1 MTLVLQKNE
10 KVSVAIFV
18 HYETHRLD
26 VYCMQ
31 ATLLKCVHLLQ
42 HIENVT
48 IYCPNLLCSLK
59 PKPPPQCTLP
69 ITKPSTTRSSPIPA
83 QIINYKCK
91 HSVLFRATSKTIVP
105 SQFWW
110 DMHWEEKKGGKKG
123 VGEAHVTKQKL
134 GHAREFEQKSSCM
147 KRCPKCWQSHHSSA
161 SSTSRHAIQRRTA
174 LLLNSSYQLII
185 TGLSS
190 SFICSLNYLSIHLT
204 SLVLQGLCI
213 SAFASFI
220 CHQL

>member
-110 DMHWEEKKGGKKG
+110 DMHWEEKKGGKRG
-123 VGEAHVTKQKL
+123 L
-134 GHAREFEQKSSCM
+134 GKHTSQSKNWDMLESLSKKAPAWKDAPNAGSPITAQLHPPRDTQSRGGQRCYWTRLISS
-147 KRCPKCWQSHHSSA
+147 SSLGWA
-161 SSTSRHAIQRRTA
+161 A
-174 LLLNSSYQLII
+174 LLSAVS
-185 TGLSS
+185 TT
-190 SFICSLNYLSIHLT
+190 CLSIL
-204 SLVLQGLCI
+204 LL
-213 SAFASFI
+213 
-220 CHQL
+220 